1 MMTTLG
7 GQLPFVYSQPQS
19 AMLDYVQTIPEDEG
33 NQSPIGEVLSNHI
46 LHEGP
51 PEVKP
56 SPKKKSKFEEQEEE
70 KGDPLLEKE
79 SSDQQ
84 QFDPLAYL
92 LNVSP
97 LIQKKAI
104 LPTNSF
110 LS

>member
-1 MMTTLG
+1 
-7 GQLPFVYSQPQS
+7 
-19 AMLDYVQTIPEDEG
+19 MLDYVQTIPEDEG

-79 SSDQQ
+79 SSD
-84 QFDPLAYL
+84 
-92 LNVSP
+92 
-97 LIQKKAI
+97 
-104 LPTNSF
+104 
-110 LS
+110 